1 MQLGNRILYNETLNS
16 ILIPAWHNTEMD
28 PATVSVSMRLHWR
41 DGLWLSVA
49 VLLHALLLLVP
60 MRHSAP
66 AAQVSQVVSVT
77 LLAPRKEQAVFAD
90 ERLPFTQDIAPAQK
104 PPLAEV
110 PTPPGPIAM
119 ESSPE
124 EPVVVTTTALL
135 LDSASRFKWPSIEQD
150 EIRQLGVFV
159 PQPTPENWRP
169 RGVGEDNLFNG
180 MILPT
185 RTEIVDRW
193 LAADGNHNVVLNT
206 PSGETLCGRAKSW
219 DPMNPELE
227 PIMAF
232 WKCGGGGKRD
242 FKMPERFMRSRQ

>member
-1 MQLGNRILYNETLNS
+1 MQLSNRTLYNETLNS
-16 ILIPAWHNTEMD
+16 ILIPAWHNTGMD
-28 PATVSVSMRLHWR
+28 PATVSASMRFHWR
-41 DGLWLSVA
+41 DGLWLGIA

-60 MRHSAP
+60 MRHSTP

-77 LLAPRKEQAVFAD
+77 LLAPPKEKPVFED
-90 ERLPFTQDIAPAQK
+90 EGLPFAKDIAPSQR

-110 PTPPGPIAM
+110 PPPPEPIAM

-124 EPVVVTTTALL
+124 KPVVKTTTALL

-150 EIRQLGVFV
+150 ESRQLGVFV
-159 PQPTPENWRP
+159 PQPIPENWRP
-169 RGVGEDNLFNG
+169 RIVGEDNLFNG

-206 PSGETLCGRAKSW
+206 PSGETLCGRAKPW